1 MGAAKLSARNRRT
14 LKQAAHDLKP
24 VVLVGKEGV
33 GKTLVQAVVEALE
46 AHELIKVRFVEH
58 KDDRK
63 VLTGQ
68 LSERASAAVV
78 GVIGHVT
85 ILYRP
90 QSDPEK
96 RKFGITLS

>member
-1 MGAAKLSARNRRT
+1 MISAKLAARDRRT
-14 LKQAAHDLKP
+14 LKQAAHTLKP
-24 VVLVGKEGV
+24 VVMVGKEGV

-46 AHELIKVRFVEH
+46 AHELVKVRFVEH

-78 GVIGHVT
+78 GVIGHVA

>member
-1 MGAAKLSARNRRT
+1 M
-14 LKQAAHDLKP
+14 
-24 VVLVGKEGV
+24 VGKEGV

-46 AHELIKVRFVEH
+46 AHELVKVRFVEH

-78 GVIGHVT
+78 GVIGHVA